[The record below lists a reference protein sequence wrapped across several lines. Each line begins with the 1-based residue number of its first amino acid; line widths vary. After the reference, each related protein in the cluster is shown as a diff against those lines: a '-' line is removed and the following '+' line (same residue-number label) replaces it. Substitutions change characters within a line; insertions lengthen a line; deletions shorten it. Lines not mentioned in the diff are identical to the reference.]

1 MSPRV
6 FCITSDKYRWALVPF
21 CYLFNCYWS
30 SLQPVVIAGYTP
42 PTTVLPKNFTFYSI
56 ARKNY
61 PPERWSDGLIQF
73 ITAMGDDH
81 FVLMLEDYWLTR
93 TVDVAGVVACYDYIK
108 DRPEVLRM
116 DLTTDRMY
124 AGEMRDVDSWG
135 HYDIIE
141 TPNTSPYQ
149 MSTQAGIW
157 NKKRLLEILMP
168 GKSAW
173 EVEIHTSPPPSMRV
187 LGTRQFPVR
196 YANAILKGQLDPIEL
211 RKIPQDHLPAILQ
224 MIPEEW
230 KKA

>member
-21 CYLFNCYWS
+21 AYLFNTYWS
-30 SLQPVVIAGYTP
+30 SLQPVIVAGYTP
-42 PTTVLPKNFTFYSI
+42 PTAVLPKNFAFHSV

-73 ITAMGDDH
+73 ITRMEDEH
-81 FVLMLEDYWLTR
+81 FVLMLEDYWLMR
-93 TVDVAGVVACYDYIK
+93 TVDVAGVMACYEYIK
-108 DRPEVLRM
+108 DKPEVLRM
-116 DLTTDRMY
+116 DLTTDRLY
-124 AGEMRDVDSWG
+124 TGEMRDVEGWG

-141 TPNTSPYQ
+141 TPACSPYQ
-149 MSTQAGIW
+149 MSTQAAIW
-157 NKKRLLEILMP
+157 SKKRLLEVLIP

-173 EVEIHTSPPPSMRV
+173 EVEIHTKPPESMRV

-196 YANAILKGQLDPIEL
+196 YANAILKGKLDPIEL
-211 RKIPQDHLPAILQ
+211 HKIPAEHIQKVMS

-230 KKA
+230 KKT